1 MKPTYQQNEPLEYF
15 TYRIKDDS
23 TVRFTFAT
31 KAEIAELKKNGA
43 IEVEIGTFKG
53 KVDE

>member
-43 IEVEIGTFKG
+43 IEVDIGTFKG